1 MDYSTE
7 VRQRFAAPTRVGEIS
22 GESTDTVESV
32 EGSAEDPSLAVWVRF
47 QIQIRSGTIRQ
58 ARFRAFGCPH
68 MLAAADRVA
77 AELEGRP
84 VDALKAIDWQLLA
97 QELELPREK
106 FGKLLRIEDALAAC
120 HAQAKRKQAS

>member
-22 GESTDTVESV
+22 RDSGEPV

-47 QIQIRSGTIRQ
+47 QVQIQSGTIRQ

-68 MLAAADRVA
+68 TLAAADRVVA
-77 AELEGRP
+77 LIEGRP
-84 VDALKAIDWQLLA
+84 LDELRSIDWHLLA
-97 QELELPREK
+97 RQLELPREK
-106 FGKLLRIEDALAAC
+106 FGKLLRIEDALEAC
-120 HAQAKRKQAS
+120 HAQAKRQQVS